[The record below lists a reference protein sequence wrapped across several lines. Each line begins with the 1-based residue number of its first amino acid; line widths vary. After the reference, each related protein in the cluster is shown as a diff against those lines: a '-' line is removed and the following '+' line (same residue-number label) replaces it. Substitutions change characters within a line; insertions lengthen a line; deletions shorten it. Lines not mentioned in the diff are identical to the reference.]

1 MADQVEKQFAI
12 QKVYVKDVSFETPNS
27 PAIFTQ
33 KWEPNVEF
41 NLSSNAQ
48 ELQEGVYEVVLTVT
62 VTVKLEDK
70 TAYLVEVAQA
80 GIFAAQ
86 GFEQE
91 EMGPLLGIYCPN
103 TLFPYARE
111 VVSDLSLK
119 GGFMPMVL
127 PPVNFE
133 AIYAQKM
140 QQQTQQQEGAT
151 GKPN

>member
-1 MADQVEKQFAI
+1 MAEEKQFAI
-12 QKVYVKDVSFETPNS
+12 QKIYVKDVSFETPNS
-27 PAIFTQ
+27 PDIFRE
-33 KWEPNVEF
+33 KWEPGVEF
-41 NLSSNAQ
+41 NLSSSATPLAEEN
-48 ELQEGVYEVVLTVT
+48 LFEVVLTVT
-62 VTVKLEDK
+62 VTVKLGDK

-80 GIFAAQ
+80 GIFAIQ
-86 GFEQE
+86 GFAQE

-103 TLFPYARE
+103 VLFPYARE

-140 QQQTQQQEGAT
+140 QQEAQQQAAS
-151 GKPN
+151 KPN

>member
-1 MADQVEKQFAI
+1 MADQEEKQFAI
-12 QKVYVKDVSFETPNS
+12 QKLYVKDVSFETPNS
-27 PAIFTQ
+27 PAVFTQ
-33 KWEPNVEF
+33 AWEPQVEF
-41 NLSSNAQ
+41 NLSSNAV
-48 ELQEGVYEVVLTVT
+48 ELQENLHEVVLTVT
-62 VTVKLEDK
+62 VTVKLGEK

-86 GFEQE
+86 GFVKE

-103 TLFPYARE
+103 VLFPYARE
-111 VVSDLSLK
+111 IVSDLALK

-140 QQQTQQQEGAT
+140 QQQTQQEGA
-151 GKPN
+151 GSKPN

>member
-1 MADQVEKQFAI
+1 MAEEKQFAI
-12 QKVYVKDVSFETPNS
+12 QKLYVKDVSFETPNS
-27 PAIFTQ
+27 PDIFRAQ
-33 KWEPNVEF
+33 WEPEVEF
-41 NLSSNAQ
+41 NLSSNANPLA
-48 ELQEGVYEVVLTVT
+48 EENLFEVVLTVT
-62 VTVKLEDK
+62 VTVKLGER

-80 GIFAAQ
+80 GIFAIQ
-86 GFEQE
+86 GFGQE

-103 TLFPYARE
+103 VLFPYARE

-140 QQQTQQQEGAT
+140 QQEAQQQAAAQ
-151 GKPN
+151 KPN

>member
-1 MADQVEKQFAI
+1 MAEEKQFAI
-12 QKVYVKDVSFETPNS
+12 QKIYVKDVSFETPNS
-27 PAIFTQ
+27 PDIFRE
-33 KWEPNVEF
+33 KWEPEVEF
-41 NLSSNAQ
+41 NLSSSATPLAEEN
-48 ELQEGVYEVVLTVT
+48 LFEVALTVT
-62 VTVKLEDK
+62 VTVKLGDK

-80 GIFAAQ
+80 GIFAIQ
-86 GFEQE
+86 GFAQE

-103 TLFPYARE
+103 VLFPYARE

-140 QQQTQQQEGAT
+140 QQEAQQQAAS
-151 GKPN
+151 KPN

>member
-27 PAIFTQ
+27 PQVFTQ

-41 NLSSNAQ
+41 NLASNAQ
-48 ELQEGVYEVVLTVT
+48 ELEEGVYEVVLTVT
-62 VTVKLEDK
+62 VTVKLEEK

-86 GFEQE
+86 GFEKE

-140 QQQTQQQEGAT
+140 QQQAQQEGAT